1 MRLRKKDL
9 FIYKDWIT
17 ILPTIEIRTDD
28 PRYFQK
34 TVTIAFSWLIF
45 HARLFFI
52 EKDKAAGSGAN
63 YEDKSN

>member
-1 MRLRKKDL
+1 MRLRKKD
-9 FIYKDWIT
+9 FVIFKDWIT

-28 PRYFQK
+28 LRYFQK

-52 EKDKAAGSGAN
+52 EKDK
-63 YEDKSN
+63 